1 MLLKKFNNA
10 DFSID
15 EKGVFTGY
23 VSVFNGVDS
32 YGDTI
37 APEAYDYVLEEIKSG
52 RAPMPKLFFNHDKWD
67 APIGKW
73 LALEKDQK
81 GLFGKGQVNLN
92 IERGK
97 EIYECM
103 KFGSVDGLSVSILVV
118 DYDETAEQRT
128 IKSIKAMREISIVT
142 YPADN
147 DARITDIKSAVS
159 EYNSL
164 KDIEKLLRDVA
175 NFSKTD
181 ATAIVSA
188 VKRIAKAEADA
199 RRDADADTDAL
210 NAIWAKIHQITK

>member
-10 DFSID
+10 DFSVG
-15 EKGVFTGY
+15 EKGIISGY

-52 RAPMPKLFFNHDKWD
+52 RVPMPKLFFNHASRDIPLGIWLELKKD
-67 APIGKW
+67 EKGIFGTAQLNTNLGK
-73 LALEKDQK
+73 ACD
-81 GLFGKGQVNLN
+81 V
-92 IERGK
+92 
-97 EIYECM
+97 YEGV
-103 KFGSVDGLSVSILVV
+103 KFGSIDGFSVSILVD
-118 DYDETAEQRT
+118 DYDETAEKRV
-128 IKSIKAMREISIVT
+128 IKNILALPEISIVT

-147 DARITDIKSAVS
+147 AARISDIKSAVS

>member
-37 APEAYDYVLEEIKSG
+37 APEAYDEVLDNISKG
-52 RAPMPKLFFNHDKWD
+52 AALMPKLFFNHNRWD

-73 LALEKDQK
+73 LSLEKDEK
-81 GLFGKGQVNLN
+81 GVLGKGQVNLN
-92 IERGK
+92 IARGK

-103 KFGSVDGLSVSILVV
+103 KFGSVDGLSVCIAVT
-118 DYDETAEQRT
+118 DYDETAERRT
-128 IKSIKAMREISIVT
+128 IKSVKEVREISIVT

-147 DARITDIKSAVS
+147 AARISDIKSAVS

-199 RRDADADTDAL
+199 RRDADADADAL